1 MDIKRQQLLKD
12 LHFSHEYF
20 MGCLFKSRNLNIM
33 RLFIKIGNLWVAI
46 FRYLLILRHKYVFSR
61 IYCRYCSKNNIYHIP
76 RLKWSRAL

>member
-46 FRYLLILRHKYVFSR
+46 FRYLLILRHK
-61 IYCRYCSKNNIYHIP
+61 
-76 RLKWSRAL
+76 

>member
-12 LHFSHEYF
+12 LDFSHEYF

-46 FRYLLILRHKYVFSR
+46 FRYLLILRHK
-61 IYCRYCSKNNIYHIP
+61 
-76 RLKWSRAL
+76 